1 MKKVRIIAV
10 ILVLVMCAALLTGC
24 GSKVPAKDLVQGNLD
39 AVYLGK
45 FSSDYLKL
53 VGSNE
58 EKAKDDYDTGIDN
71 EVEYFAAYFNID
83 LDMCDDDIRDEI
95 ADLYHEIYAKSKYE
109 VGSETGSDDKYLVEL
124 TVYPIDI
131 FQKVTDDDADNF
143 NAMWQ
148 ARIDDG
154 DFNDMS
160 DEEYEEAWA
169 NAIIDLVKSRISTI
183 GYLDPQTIS
192 VQVTKDDDGV
202 YSIDEG
208 DFQRIDMLMIQYP

>member
-1 MKKVRIIAV
+1 M
-10 ILVLVMCAALLTGC
+10 
-24 GSKVPAKDLVQGNLD
+24 N
-39 AVYLGK
+39 
-45 FSSDYLKL
+45 
-53 VGSNE
+53 
-58 EKAKDDYDTGIDN
+58 
-71 EVEYFAAYFNID
+71 
-83 LDMCDDDIRDEI
+83 
-95 ADLYHEIYAKSKYE
+95 
-109 VGSETGSDDKYLVEL
+109 
-124 TVYPIDI
+124 
-131 FQKVTDDDADNF
+131 DDDADNF
-143 NAMWQ
+143 NTMWQ